1 LVKAHLGPAIFLVMA
16 ASGMIIDGVL
26 GSEAIDSSGEILDVE
41 GADISDVE
49 KGTLLLNWEHEP
61 GEKGANTIVGKVI
74 AAKKIYSAADC
85 ENDRQLKYWEQV
97 RLPFIYGICRLFDGA
112 GHENAKA
119 IAAIVRDNAAHGEM
133 LVCRFSVEGS
143 TLEKDGARLKASII
157 RRVAV
162 TVKPCNRTANSGL
175 VEDPHAPDG
184 FDKKVAKEKT
194 RDLLDMEDAKK
205 NELPHPLYERL
216 GGSKDITCDPMVGG
230 ELEKALSAGGGDVAP
245 SALTGGAALSRE
257 ELRGLALSTVRDYG
271 AKKRF
276 DKKEFRAFAKT
287 RLPDASDDFLDHFT
301 DVAEDYHVRRAQLAK
316 KEEVSNE
323 PTPAAPKAKAK
334 AKPAAK
340 PKAAAKP
347 AKKPAA
353 EAAAPAI
360 DEDDARSVKPIA
372 YGTIRGIPT
381 IPNEM
386 RGYTFDEEK
395 GVLHTP
401 KGSFPLY
408 NPDRGFQVVEHKTAK
423 KGAFYKGGVLHVAPG
438 TDVSTLPANL
448 ANPGFREIYN
458 SQPIE
463 DFHSGKVMP
472 NWTRVHELTKNGKLP
487 EEVVMHSAVFSM
499 LSPNTPV
506 RPHEYMYA
514 HMADTWED
522 LGVDPRDPDF
532 KRARRHWLNKDKPT
546 NYPKLAGD
554 YFRNHPDIHLQND
567 SAEKGRKVGELKSF
581 MLGENKF
588 ANIAQYHKLHSTLV
602 DLVKRHGT
610 DSRAA
615 TAELM
620 QLKHKQ
626 NLWQSQ
632 RRIFR
637 DKIKK
642 KAYAEMGLRNDL
654 TEYVDQKVAEAKAA
668 GVMGR
673 HRQAERVPGADDD
686 DETPMKWDP
695 RMLPSDGDPVGDMSV
710 YYGSPQ
716 RAQANGDTAK
726 RQKFVEEGQQ
736 LGLRD
741 ALQEYAET
749 EAEKKFGKYQGTI
762 VPGLAPKTGRFT
774 FTMLG
779 GGNTFVPDT
788 HIIRHLFGMDPNK
801 DSDTLMYLKQNVL
814 WNSRNHHLLEAMDR
828 WYAKNH
834 PAAKLMQQHPT
845 WGRHFKDDPEQA
857 NFPAFWRHW
866 CSIAS
871 DERARGIANS
881 AENEFSTHE
890 PFWMGI
896 DRYVKKSVG
905 ALDHKLL
912 ARLITLHA
920 QYHED
925 HGEVPAQ
932 MMYFAHVVPHLLEA
946 SQYRER
952 HDDLLDFAKHTRLNA
967 LEIELRKAASDIQAA
982 TISNPEI
989 PSVHGVHLRINGK
1002 EHRAGRFML
1011 AGGRLHILE
1020 DYHGLLEK
1028 VLPEGKV
1035 TPKTISTIHGL
1046 KMSPHLRIDVE
1057 EPAPANT
1064 NAVPD
1069 DGTVTLNSL
1078 RPSQPPRPASV
1089 FRFRRA
1095 GMDKHH
1101 TIEVRQ
1107 GQYLIDGNRM
1117 SYPEVQAVLADIRT
1131 GAGEIRYPGAEEA
1144 PLERIRK
1151 MEDLFT
1157 LLMKSGEEELMD
1169 AGLALQHVRQAV
1181 ASGHISPE
1189 VERALTRHIYEDP
1202 MTSGLGNKKAWTE
1215 FKAKKKPGTYIQ
1227 MDGNNFK
1234 AVNDAFGH
1242 EGGDAAIKAFGRA
1255 ARQAMDEAVGNVHG
1269 KLFRNGGDEF
1279 IAHVPSHEHAAK
1291 FSRLLSQKLDA
1302 LPPIEGKHQLSMAYG
1317 FGHTPDVADQAL
1329 YEAKKQK
1336 VHPETGRPKWPI
1348 GKVPNLAHSLVPGH
1362 EGALPLRDPPAEA
1375 IHHVLQSPAGSGPPS
1390 VGSPP
1395 TP

>member
-1 LVKAHLGPAIFLVMA
+1 MR
-16 ASGMIIDGVL
+16 M
-26 GSEAIDSSGEILDVE
+26 
-41 GADISDVE
+41 
-49 KGTLLLNWEHEP
+49 
-61 GEKGANTIVGKVI
+61 
-74 AAKKIYSAADC
+74 
-85 ENDRQLKYWEQV
+85 
-97 RLPFIYGICRLFDGA
+97 
-112 GHENAKA
+112 
-119 IAAIVRDNAAHGEM
+119 M
-133 LVCRFSVEGS
+133 L
-143 TLEKDGARLKASII
+143 ARLK
-157 RRVAV
+157 
-162 TVKPCNRTANSGL
+162 
-175 VEDPHAPDG
+175 
-184 FDKKVAKEKT
+184 
-194 RDLLDMEDAKK
+194 
-205 NELPHPLYERL
+205 
-216 GGSKDITCDPMVGG
+216 
-230 ELEKALSAGGGDVAP
+230 
-245 SALTGGAALSRE
+245 
-257 ELRGLALSTVRDYG
+257 
-271 AKKRF
+271 
-276 DKKEFRAFAKT
+276 
-287 RLPDASDDFLDHFT
+287 
-301 DVAEDYHVRRAQLAK
+301 
-316 KEEVSNE
+316 
-323 PTPAAPKAKAK
+323 
-334 AKPAAK
+334 
-340 PKAAAKP
+340 
-347 AKKPAA
+347 
-353 EAAAPAI
+353 
-360 DEDDARSVKPIA
+360 IA
-372 YGTIRGIPT
+372 YGTIRGVPT

-386 RGYTFDEEK
+386 RGVHLRRGEGRTAYRE
-395 GVLHTP
+395 GL
-401 KGSFPLY
+401 SFPLY
-408 NPDRGFQVVEHKTAK
+408 NPDKGFQVVEHKTAK

-438 TDVSTLPANL
+438 TDVSTLPANCPQSRL
-448 ANPGFREIYN
+448 PRDLQLGAHRGLPLGQGHAELDPRPRADEERQVTRGGRHAFGRLLDVVAE
-458 SQPIE
+458 
-463 DFHSGKVMP
+463 HSRAP
-472 NWTRVHELTKNGKLP
+472 ARVL
-487 EEVVMHSAVFSM
+487 
-499 LSPNTPV
+499 
-506 RPHEYMYA
+506 MYA

-532 KRARRHWLNKDKPT
+532 KRARRSTGSNKDKPT
-546 NYPKLAGD
+546 NYPRSLATTSGT
-554 YFRNHPDIHLQND
+554 HPDIHLQND
-567 SAEKGRKVGELKSF
+567 SAEKGREGWRAEVLHARREQVQ
-581 MLGENKF
+581 